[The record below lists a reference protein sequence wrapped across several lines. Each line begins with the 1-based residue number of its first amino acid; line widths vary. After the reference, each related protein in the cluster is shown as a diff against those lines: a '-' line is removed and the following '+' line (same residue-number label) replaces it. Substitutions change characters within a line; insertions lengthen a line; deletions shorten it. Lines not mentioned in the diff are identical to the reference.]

1 MEIRAVQRQAWD
13 NKLAKGFNT
22 SDVALEFG
30 LLTAE
35 VSEAFT
41 AWRTHLPDL
50 GEELADIFIYLASLA
65 EMTGIDLDAEVER
78 KLAKNLTRQYQTGSD
93 GVLRRVEEPG

>member
-1 MEIRAVQRQAWD
+1 MDIQAVQRQAWD
-13 NKLAKGFNT
+13 NKLAKNFNL

-41 AWRTHLPDL
+41 AWRERLPDF
-50 GEELADIFIYLASLA
+50 GEELADILIYLVGLA
-65 EMTGIDLDAEVER
+65 EMTGIDLDGEVGR
-78 KLAKNLTRQYQTGSD
+78 KLAKNAMRSYEAGPD
-93 GVLRRVEEPG
+93 GVLRRVEEPS

>member
-1 MEIRAVQRQAWD
+1 LDLGAVQQQAWN
-13 NKLAKGFNT
+13 NKLIKGFNI

-41 AWRTHLPDL
+41 AWRKRLPDF
-50 GEELADIFIYLASLA
+50 GEELADILIYLAGLA
-65 EMTGIDLDAEVER
+65 EMTGVDLNAEVER
-78 KLAKNLTRQYQTGSD
+78 KLAKNAARSYETGQD
-93 GVLRRVEEPG
+93 GVMRRVD

>member
-1 MEIRAVQRQAWD
+1 LDVAAVQQQAWD
-13 NKLAKGFNT
+13 NKLIKELNI

-41 AWRTHLPDL
+41 AWRKRLPDF
-50 GEELADIFIYLASLA
+50 GEELADILIYLAGLA
-65 EMTGIDLDAEVER
+65 EMTGVDLSAEVER
-78 KLAKNLTRQYQTGSD
+78 KLAKNAARSYETGQD
-93 GVLRRVEEPG
+93 GVMRRVD